1 MIEGTIR
8 DKFGRILCNE
18 TQIRDLIIS
27 MQYPE
32 VYPLETEIIQ
42 KSMER
47 LNLIEYYGEGLWV
60 IPTIECEAFIRNKIE
75 HVQCMRQYNMQTN

>member
-8 DKFGRILCNE
+8 DKFGRVLFNE

-32 VYPLETEIIQ
+32 VYPLETEVIQ

-47 LNLIEYYGEGLWV
+47 LGLIEYHGEGLWI
-60 IPTIECEAFIRNKIE
+60 IPTIECGVFIRSKIK
-75 HVQCMRQYNMQTN
+75 HV